1 MKSLIAERAKI
12 KQEQIKETAE
22 ENKKLV
28 AKSKNKLKQD
38 QPKQAKQGKIEVA
51 PETQTVMLDIK

>member
-22 ENKKLV
+22 ENKKLI
-28 AKSKNKLKQD
+28 AKSKNKLKQA
-38 QPKQAKQGKIEVA
+38 QPKQAKQGIIEVA
-51 PETQTVMLDIK
+51 PETQTIMLDIK

>member
-22 ENKKLV
+22 ENKKLI
-28 AKSKNKLKQD
+28 AKSKNKLKQA
-38 QPKQAKQGKIEVA
+38 QPNQAKQGIIEVA
-51 PETQTVMLDIK
+51 PETQTIMLDIK